1 MEEMKE
7 VGRAALENSKW
18 CCLFNLV
25 LFIKDEMAHNDMAL
39 VKDLWNGSEMA
50 NLDKVL
56 IFVKLVNL
64 VMIAIVMIICG

>member
-1 MEEMKE
+1 
-7 VGRAALENSKW
+7 
-18 CCLFNLV
+18 
-25 LFIKDEMAHNDMAL
+25 MAHNDMAL